1 MDMLRGEVSNT
12 KIYFYR
18 FSFHNWIVENGLE
31 SSEQIFKAQ
40 DLDTL
45 DVLMSITETDLE
57 KMGIDSIGTK
67 RKILNG
73 IQKLKTASSTYST
86 TNKIG
91 ERW

>member
-18 FSFHNWIVENGLE
+18 FSFHNWIVENELE

-45 DVLMSITETDLE
+45 DVPMSITESDLE

-67 RKILNG
+67 RKIQNG
-73 IQKLKTASSTYST
+73 IQKVEDYQFDIFDYK
-86 TNKIG
+86 
-91 ERW
+91 